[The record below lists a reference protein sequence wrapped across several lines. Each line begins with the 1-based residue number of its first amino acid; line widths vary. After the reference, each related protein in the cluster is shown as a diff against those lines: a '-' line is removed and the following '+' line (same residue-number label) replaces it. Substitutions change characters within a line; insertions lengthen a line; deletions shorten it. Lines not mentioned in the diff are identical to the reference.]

1 MASGP
6 PQFDRTETI
15 TPPPRAPQ
23 VERLAIAPRLLR
35 LKDAATYLSMGTKAL
50 RQLISSGKL
59 PYVQMGAN
67 SPFLVDRRDLDK
79 FIEKHKVGAQ

>member
-1 MASGP
+1 M
-6 PQFDRTETI
+6 
-15 TPPPRAPQ
+15 
-23 VERLAIAPRLLR
+23 LL
-35 LKDAATYLSMGTKAL
+35 TYLSMQGKKAL

-67 SPFLVDRRDLDK
+67 SPFLIDRRDLDK